1 MATFDST
8 NIQFTYVT
16 VANSYSYSGMPLS
29 DGLPEESQIQV
40 RYNTASVYQGD
51 TFANG
56 GTLVSVS
63 DLDFNAQEAIKV
75 LSSDLYTIDT
85 ETDTISLSPLADVE
99 ITVPG
104 STTKYYYTPS
114 AEVAATSPL
123 VLRRSTD
130 INNAVVT
137 FAPGARL
144 TAGMLNASATQLLH
158 ASQELTAFSG
168 GVVSG
173 GGSSGDVDLS
183 GSILS
188 DIGNVDTPAGSGVLS
203 YDEFTQTYS
212 VGATGSLV
220 PAGGNP
226 GWVLAKDTSADG
238 DTVWYDIQ
246 SDFNAL
252 ALTINNFNSI
262 VQNVNARTL
271 GMSRAGEGLETFR
284 TTFIDDVTA
293 ASLTAERFEVPNG
306 YLSYDTTTINQ
317 SDGVTPYNNV
327 QLNIPGGD
335 TGGGSYITVN
345 EDNSVIRNTNSSGYE
360 WFYQSGNTYDDSS
373 TWIQD
378 GAILI
383 DPRAKDSFGNTYHRI
398 LNTEGTGS
406 SYQNHSMIQGR
417 TNRSMWRWDQNNYT
431 YVIAPGDESGSI
443 FASVKEID
451 GVARNIF
458 TVDDDGNG
466 FFRGNVTANGVFI
479 EGSDATTKTYV
490 ADTTGSV
497 IDKIQTLVTN
507 GEAAPIGDANKFGTW
522 YYNDSP
528 GQQHYGPTTQGL
540 AAVGLSIAKGV
551 NIDVPAGPTEDP
563 TDETDASGG
572 SVAEASTET
581 IETISM
587 TGLLTKAAAELK
599 DLDDALDAR
608 VTTNETDIAS
618 NDAEIA
624 SLLSYVT
631 ALEARVAALEGV
643 DPNPPPVPGG

>member
-1 MATFDST
+1 
-8 NIQFTYVT
+8 
-16 VANSYSYSGMPLS
+16 
-29 DGLPEESQIQV
+29 
-40 RYNTASVYQGD
+40 
-51 TFANG
+51 
-56 GTLVSVS
+56 
-63 DLDFNAQEAIKV
+63 
-75 LSSDLYTIDT
+75 
-85 ETDTISLSPLADVE
+85 
-99 ITVPG
+99 
-104 STTKYYYTPS
+104 
-114 AEVAATSPL
+114 
-123 VLRRSTD
+123 
-130 INNAVVT
+130 
-137 FAPGARL
+137 
-144 TAGMLNASATQLLH
+144 MLNASATQLLH

-183 GSILS
+183 GRILS
-188 DIGNVDTPAGSGVLS
+188 DIGNVATPAGSGVLS

-212 VGATGSLV
+212 VGAAGSLV
-220 PAGGNP
+220 PAGGNS
-226 GWVLAKDTSADG
+226 GWVLAKNTAADG

-252 ALTINNFNSI
+252 ALTINSFNTI
-262 VQNVNARTL
+262 VQDVNTRTL
-271 GMSRAGEGLETFR
+271 GMSRAPEGLGFR
-284 TTFIDDVTA
+284 TTFVDDVSA
-293 ASLTAERFEVPNG
+293 VSLTAERFKVPNG
-306 YLSYDTTTINQ
+306 YLSYDNTTLNQ
-317 SDGVTPYNNV
+317 ADGVTTYNNV

-345 EDNSVIRNTNSSGYE
+345 EDNSVIRNTNSTGYE
-360 WFYQSGNTYDDSS
+360 WFYQSGNTYNDSS

-383 DPRAKDSFGNTYHRI
+383 DPRAKDSNGNTYNRI
-398 LNTEGTGS
+398 LNTEGTGY
-406 SYQNHSMIQGR
+406 SYQNHFMIQGR
-417 TNRSMWRWDQNNYT
+417 ANRSMWRWNQNNYT
-431 YVIAPGDESGSI
+431 YVIAPGDESGSV

-528 GQQHYGPTTQGL
+528 GEQHYGPTTQGL
-540 AAVGLSIAKGV
+540 ASVGLGIAKGV
-551 NIDVPAGPTEDP
+551 NIDVPAGPTEEA
-563 TDETDASGG
+563 TDETEASGG
-572 SVAEASTET
+572 SAAEASTET

-618 NDAEIA
+618 NDVDIA
-624 SLLSYVT
+624 ALVANIN
-631 ALEARVAALEGV
+631 ALEARIAVLEGV
-643 DPNPPPVPGG
+643 DPNPPPMPGG